1 MAGSTRILLVDDHD
15 VVREGLRALLS
26 RREGFDVVSQAGTVA
41 ESISEAKRVKPDVIV
56 MDVRLPDGSGIELMQ
71 ELRRRGHGLKGIAV
85 SGYGQEEDTRRSREA
100 GFSAHLIKPVD
111 VDALMESVAAV
122 IRTAS

>member
-1 MAGSTRILLVDDHD
+1 MKMLLESFGYQVEAAGD
-15 VVREGLRALLS
+15 VKQALEAIDSGPFALL
-26 RREGFDVVSQAGTVA
+26 
-41 ESISEAKRVKPDVIV
+41 ISDLG
-56 MDVRLPDGSGIELMQ
+56 LPDGSGIELMQ
-71 ELRRRGHGLKGIAV
+71 ELRRRGHALKGIAV
-85 SGYGQEEDTRRSREA
+85 SGYGQEEDTRRSKEA